1 MDNSEKISEDIV
13 QLVRVFLI
21 MRCRDSEGP
30 RPALLDPQYW
40 ALGFLKHGDLTM
52 SELGNRLHRSK
63 PNMTSIINNLIAE
76 GKVTRL
82 ADKSD
87 RRVVRIAITETGKKF
102 LANNGKSIKES
113 IKKNISTLNDA
124 ETEEL
129 CQSLENVSRLI
140 SKLSW

>member
-13 QLVRVFLI
+13 QLVRIFLI

-30 RPALLDPQYW
+30 KPPLLDPQYW
-40 ALGFLKHGDLTM
+40 VLGFLKHGDLTM
-52 SELGNRLHRSK
+52 SELGGKLHRSK

-76 GKVTRL
+76 GKVSRL
-82 ADKSD
+82 PDKSD
-87 RRVVRIAITETGKKF
+87 RRIVRITITETGKRF
-102 LANNGKSIKES
+102 LADNGKSIKES

-124 ETEEL
+124 ETAEL
-129 CQSLENVSRLI
+129 CQSLERVSRII